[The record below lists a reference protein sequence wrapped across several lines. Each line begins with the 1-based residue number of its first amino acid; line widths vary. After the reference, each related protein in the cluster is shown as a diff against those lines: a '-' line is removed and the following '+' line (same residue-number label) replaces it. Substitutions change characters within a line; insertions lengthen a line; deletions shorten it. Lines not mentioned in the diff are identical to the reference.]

1 MEERIYLFS
10 WLFYANLSNTLM
22 CVLLN
27 LLICT
32 ALRAH
37 IIVVEAIQKINCYY
51 MYEEQTYLSLYE
63 FALHINC
70 YYMYEEQTATISSVP
85 PPTPMMS

>member
-1 MEERIYLFS
+1 MEERIDLFS

-37 IIVVEAIQKINCYY
+37 IIVVEAIHKINCYY
-51 MYEEQTYLSLYE
+51 MYEE
-63 FALHINC
+63 
-70 YYMYEEQTATISSVP
+70 
-85 PPTPMMS
+85 